1 MTSWPGAFTTV
12 QGKTLKVLESRVG
25 AAEGEAGAPGTVV
38 AAGKQGIE
46 VACGQGTLRIL
57 RAQVEGRKP
66 LGAAELTGGRTLAA
80 GMLLGGSPPPAGGAA

>member
-1 MTSWPGAFTTV
+1 MAGRLHDGAG
-12 QGKTLKVLESRVG
+12 QDAEG
-25 AAEGEAGAPGTVV
+25 AGEPRGRLGGEAGAPGTVV

-46 VACGQGTLRIL
+46 VACGEGTLRIL

-80 GMLLGGSPPPAGGAA
+80 GMVLGGSPPTGVRGAA